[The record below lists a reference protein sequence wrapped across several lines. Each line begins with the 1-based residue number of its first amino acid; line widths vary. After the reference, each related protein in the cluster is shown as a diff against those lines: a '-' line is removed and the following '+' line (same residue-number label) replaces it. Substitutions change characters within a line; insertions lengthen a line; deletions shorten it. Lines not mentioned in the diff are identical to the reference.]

1 MTAPDQAHAPG
12 CWGSALTFKAKAP
25 ECISCEFNTGCAPAS
40 AVRATML
47 AEKFGLPQKPV
58 KTPVVRAR
66 PEIPKKVETLL
77 ERIEKLGID
86 VRGVIGDGNNPFTS
100 AMTGMMFM
108 ALATHLLLRCSIG
121 IERKMLVEAYQKK
134 FSWSEGTAIS
144 HALQAFQAFCA
155 LGVAS
160 EQNGR
165 LKLRTQNER

>member
-1 MTAPDQAHAPG
+1 MSYGSVTCPDVKGAPG
-12 CWGSALTFKAKAP
+12 CFGSALTFKAKAP
-25 ECISCEFNTGCAPAS
+25 ECISCEFNIGCAPAS
-40 AVRATML
+40 AMRAAML

-58 KTPVVRAR
+58 KAPAARVRY
-66 PEIPKKVETLL
+66 K
-77 ERIEKLGID
+77 IEKLGID
-86 VRGVIGDGNNPFTS
+86 VRGVISDGENPFTG

-108 ALATHLLLRCSIG
+108 ALATHLLLRCPIG

-165 LKLRTQNER
+165 LKLRTQNGQ